1 MKDLLTYII
10 DCDGAT
16 PANTMGAGNIAPP
29 LDSDGQPGSGD
40 IPNIK
45 TAKAKKE
52 KVHRKRKKK
61 DEEE

>member
-10 DCDGAT
+10 DCECST
-16 PANTMGAGNIAPP
+16 PANTIGAGNIAPP

-40 IPNIK
+40 IPNMK

-52 KVHRKRKKK
+52 KARKRKKK
-61 DEEE
+61 GEEE